1 MVKGKGKGGKSRRRP
16 AGAGRGGQAS
26 EPPPDPPTAEEVA
39 ALEEQ
44 GFLVIDGSFGE
55 GGGQIMRYSFALA
68 CLLQRPIFVQKIR
81 ANRSK
86 PGLKS
91 QHLCGIKMVAAL
103 HNKGD
108 SMKLTGAVLRGN
120 WLVFEPAPFS
130 AIEGYVADIGTAGA
144 TCLLVQVSMP
154 ALLFSAKEFQLELKG
169 GTNAIMAP
177 QIDYFTDVFMPI
189 AGKMGVQATIDVVTR
204 GYYPK
209 GGGHVRYSVPPV
221 KELQP
226 IELLDQGTVTHIR
239 IRAFV
244 SQLPVRI
251 AENMSSAAERT
262 IREAL
267 DHEDGGIAFAI
278 ENVQEEMSFG
288 FGSGII
294 IIATTS
300 TGCILAGSGLGGPK
314 QRDEEV
320 GKAAANE
327 LLQDIWSGGCVD
339 QYLQDQLIIFM
350 ALADGV
356 SRIRA
361 GPLTLHTTTGIHM
374 TSMFTGAEFKTTTDG
389 GTTVIECKG
398 VGFKN
403 QYIA

>member
-1 MVKGKGKGGKSRRRP
+1 M
-16 AGAGRGGQAS
+16 
-26 EPPPDPPTAEEVA
+26 
-39 ALEEQ
+39 
-44 GFLVIDGSFGE
+44 
-55 GGGQIMRYSFALA
+55 
-68 CLLQRPIFVQKIR
+68 QKIR

-177 QIDYFTDVFMPI
+177 QVCTSGTCNTAQPQQLTILEIDYFTDVFMPI

-267 DHEDGGIAFAI
+267 DHEDGGVRV
-278 ENVQEEMSFG
+278 NLCS
-288 FGSGII
+288 
-294 IIATTS
+294 
-300 TGCILAGSGLGGPK
+300 
-314 QRDEEV
+314 
-320 GKAAANE
+320 
-327 LLQDIWSGGCVD
+327 WSRLCCYARLTAVR
-339 QYLQDQLIIFM
+339 LR
-350 ALADGV
+350 
-356 SRIRA
+356 SRSR
-361 GPLTLHTTTGIHM
+361 T
-374 TSMFTGAEFKTTTDG
+374 
-389 GTTVIECKG
+389 CRRR
-398 VGFKN
+398 
-403 QYIA
+403 